1 MSRGLLTVIGAV
13 YLALAAWCA
22 LSPEQTSASLG
33 LSLRPGSGQSEFL
46 TVYGGLQLGLGLF
59 FLLPWIRPESTGTVL
74 LASLIVHGSLVA
86 FRTISLPLYGVKTS
100 ATLVIAGIEIA
111 IFVATLVVWGLAY
124 FSQPR
129 APR

>member
-1 MSRGLLTVIGAV
+1 MSRGLLTVIGAAYV
-13 YLALAAWCA
+13 VLAAWCA
-22 LSPEQTSASLG
+22 VAPEQTSASLG

-59 FLLPWIRPESTGTVL
+59 FLLPWLRPEATSTVL
-74 LASLIVHGSLVA
+74 LASVIVHGSLVA
-86 FRTISLPLYGVKTS
+86 FRAVSLPLYGVKTT
-100 ATLVIAGIEIA
+100 ATLVIAGLELA
-111 IFVATLVVWGLAY
+111 IFAASLTVWALAH

>member
-1 MSRGLLTVIGAV
+1 MSRGLLTVIAAA

-22 LSPEQTSASLG
+22 FAPEQTSASLG

-46 TVYGGLQLGLGLF
+46 TVYGGLQLGLGLY
-59 FLLPWIRPESTGTVL
+59 FLLPWVRPDSTGTVL
-74 LASLIVHGSLVA
+74 LASVIVHGSLIA
-86 FRTISLPLYGVKTS
+86 FRAVSLPLYGVKTS
-100 ATLVIAGIEIA
+100 TTLVIAGLELA
-111 IFVATLVVWGLAY
+111 IFLASLVVWGLGS